1 MYSLEDRVLA
11 FSIVVKGCKPE
22 KLAVIIASQAGNTSA
37 VMTEWSV
44 SRR

>member
-11 FSIVVKGCKPE
+11 FSVVVKGCKPE
-22 KLAVIIASQAGNTSA
+22 KLAVVVARQAGDTSA